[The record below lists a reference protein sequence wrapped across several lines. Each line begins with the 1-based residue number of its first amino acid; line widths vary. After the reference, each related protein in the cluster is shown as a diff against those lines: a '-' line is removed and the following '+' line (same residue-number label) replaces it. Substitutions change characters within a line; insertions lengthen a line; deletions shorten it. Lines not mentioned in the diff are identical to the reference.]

1 MTLNERENQLKEYQ
15 TKGDQA
21 SQEIQDLRNALEEK
35 NSKEKQ
41 LNDSINS
48 LKQDFEK
55 QIQSLKTQ
63 ITQLE
68 NQSLSLFSLALHQSI
83 LFSRSNKHQ

>member
-1 MTLNERENQLKEYQ
+1 MTLNERESQLKEYQ

-68 NQSLSLFSLALHQSI
+68 NQSLYFSSLVLHQSI